1 MDPTLELAHARAL
14 ATLGNAQTPF
24 DKIRRGRALM
34 NQATT
39 MERVVSDLVRREVSA
54 VRATGA
60 TWAEIADRTGVSTGE
75 LLAFVRE

>member
-1 MDPTLELAHARAL
+1 MDPSLELANARAL

-24 DKIRRGRALM
+24 DKIRRGRTLM
-34 NQATT
+34 GQAAA
-39 MERVVSDLVRREVSA
+39 MERAVGELVRREVSA